1 MHPAITTSFTY
12 FANDTPPVGI
22 ITKIAATLLLALF
35 VVCIIPSH
43 ALVREV
49 TISGSSTA
57 MPLVEAAAEEFNT
70 RQHDYVVS
78 VTAGGTGAGIM
89 GIAERKFNIA
99 MASREVTA
107 DEKQR
112 YGDKFLEFKIG
123 VDGICIAVSDRVYQ
137 EGVKALSRDQIKGI
151 YTGKITNWKDVGGPD
166 EEIYVIAREDG
177 SGTRDT
183 FNKEIFG
190 SEDAETPG
198 VDTVALGSAEVKTA
212 IAGSDN
218 AIGYLGFNY
227 LGGGVQAIA
236 FDGFMPT
243 HENIKLDLYELHRH
257 LYLYTYGE
265 PSPGAKAFIEFVQGP
280 EGQRIAS
287 EQGFIPI

>member
-1 MHPAITTSFTY
+1 
-12 FANDTPPVGI
+12 
-22 ITKIAATLLLALF
+22 
-35 VVCIIPSH
+35 
-43 ALVREV
+43 
-49 TISGSSTA
+49 
-57 MPLVEAAAEEFNT
+57 MPLAEAAAEEFNT

-112 YGDKFLEFKIG
+112 YDDKFQEFKIG
-123 VDGICIAVSDRVYQ
+123 VDGICIAVSDKVYQ